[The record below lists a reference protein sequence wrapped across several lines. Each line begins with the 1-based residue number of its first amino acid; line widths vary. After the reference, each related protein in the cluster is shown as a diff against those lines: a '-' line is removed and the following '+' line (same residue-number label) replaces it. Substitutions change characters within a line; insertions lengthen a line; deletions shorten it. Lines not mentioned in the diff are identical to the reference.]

1 MFTTR
6 KLFQKRVWLTYSRT
20 LETEDAEEREC
31 TLFDFVYAMEIGIA
45 CAISPNNLCLFV
57 CVCVTM
63 RVCVF

>member
-1 MFTTR
+1 MSLAH
-6 KLFQKRVWLTYSRT
+6 LFKNIK
-20 LETEDAEEREC
+20 ETEDAEERKC